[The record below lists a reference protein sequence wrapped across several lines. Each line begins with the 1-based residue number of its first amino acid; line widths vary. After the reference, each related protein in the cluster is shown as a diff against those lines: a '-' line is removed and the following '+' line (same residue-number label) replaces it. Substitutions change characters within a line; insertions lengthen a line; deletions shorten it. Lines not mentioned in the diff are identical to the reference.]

1 MVVLFQPASCN
12 KEYQM
17 FGTFFPVRAL
27 VGGYNTLNA
36 NLCKVCTSRFV
47 SCDKFLSNT
56 CSINLNGPMRTSQC
70 SCRHPLKQPNKQNL
84 ECLTREQAKCQ

>member
-1 MVVLFQPASCN
+1 
-12 KEYQM
+12 M
-17 FGTFFPVRAL
+17 FGTSFPVRAL

-56 CSINLNGPMRTSQC
+56 CTINLNGQMRMSQRQK
-70 SCRHPLKQPNKQNL
+70 STQTNKQTNKQTQFRVCNL
-84 ECLTREQAKCQ
+84 